1 MTISTSAVP
10 SVATEVTGLGGAI
23 GCDFISAAQRLVFV
37 EYSGNLSRFDMS
49 PSATV
54 VSSGTT
60 VLQGTYAFDLDT
72 GTEGGANPAEDIWW
86 EQETDVA
93 RQMVPQNGAG
103 IVNIGI
109 IDFTALSSAALQ
121 SLAYG
126 STPIP
131 GNNDSTNQ
139 LVDGDVFAVRTTSGN
154 YAKVLVQ
161 TYGYDLTIQWV
172 TYQLDPAYA
181 VLGTGYEQPEDV
193 RVSGDGSFAYVTER
207 AGNLLLVDLSNAD
220 RVNATMIAS
229 GMNAPQ
235 QLFVDQNAGLAY
247 TVEYAASGTLWRVD
261 LNTSAMTAVVTGLDH
276 AVGLV
281 LSADGGY
288 AYISE
293 QSTGPDGG
301 RVSQF
306 RLSDGTRTALAT
318 GLTAPFFLTWTTTGQ
333 TGLYCLQRDP
343 ANSLVTVDP
352 AGGGATALGVP
363 LAFRPSCCSVVNPGL
378 LLVTCD
384 QELDLVT
391 LSATSQADGPILE
404 SIGFVPFDWITLAG
418 LADTTDQDPS
428 YFYQVQNAPFGGSLP
443 VMVNFVRANADG
455 AVGYRVYV
463 DGAPRTD
470 QFNTAK
476 WDGTQYE
483 PVVISTTTIGGVAD
497 SYPVPSLTD
506 LGLYIQPLPGC
517 YLDSTTLSDGTLHT
531 IEVSFFGGSGNLLE
545 TSPGLSILVDNRPC
559 AVTLDQA
566 AIGGTSATTACGFL
580 PYNPA
585 TAATDQLTIAYT
597 ATQPGGYGTWVF
609 SVTKSAASLYQAQG
623 AVPAP
628 GTFQESV
635 GDMLGSCT
643 VAAYAAEVGAL
654 ATAVTGW
661 WRCSQYDRWALEAF
675 ALAP

>member
-1 MTISTSAVP
+1 MTISTSAAP

-37 EYSGNLSRFDMS
+37 EYSGNLSRFDLF

-60 VLQGTYAFDLDT
+60 VLQGTYTFDLDT
-72 GTEGGANPAEDIWW
+72 GTEGGLSPAEDIWW
-86 EQETDVA
+86 DQQTAVA

-103 IVNIGI
+103 IINLGVV
-109 IDFTALSSAALQ
+109 DFNALSLAALAP
-121 SLAYG
+121 LAYG
-126 STPIP
+126 SAPIP
-131 GNNDSTNQ
+131 GNDDPTNQ
-139 LVDGDVFAVRTTSGN
+139 LVNGDVFAVRTTSGN

-161 TYGYDLTIQWV
+161 SYGYDLTIQWV
-172 TYQLDPAYA
+172 TYQPDPAYA
-181 VLGTGYEQPEDV
+181 VLGSGYEQPEDV
-193 RVSGDGSFAYVTER
+193 RVSNDGAFAWVTER
-207 AGNLLLVDLSNAD
+207 AGNLLAVDLSNAD
-220 RVNATMIAS
+220 RVNATVIAS

-235 QLFVDQNAGLAY
+235 QLFVDENAGLAY
-247 TVEYAASGTLWRVD
+247 TVEYADSGTLWRID
-261 LNTSAMTAVVTGLDH
+261 LNTFAMTAVLTGLDH

-281 LSADGGY
+281 LSADGAY

-301 RVSQF
+301 RVSKF
-306 RLSDGTRTALAT
+306 RLSDGTRTSLAT

-333 TGLYCLQRDP
+333 TSLYCLQRDP
-343 ANSLVTVDP
+343 ANSLVTVDA
-352 AGGGATALGVP
+352 AGAGATVLGVP
-363 LAFRPSCCSVVNPGL
+363 LAFRPSCCSIVNPGL

-391 LSATSQADGPILE
+391 LSPPSQPDGPVLE
-404 SIGFVPFDWITLAG
+404 SIGFVPFDWITPAG
-418 LADTTDQDPS
+418 LADTTTHDPN
-428 YFYQVQNAPFGGSLP
+428 YFFPVHDVPFGGSLP

-463 DGAPRTD
+463 DGAARTD

-476 WDGTQYE
+476 WDGTQYQ
-483 PVVISTTTIGGVAD
+483 PVVISTKTIGGVTD

-531 IEVSFFGGSGNLLE
+531 IEVSFFDGFGNLLE

-609 SVTKSAASLYQAQG
+609 SVTKSATPLYQAQG

-635 GDMLGSCT
+635 SDMLGSCT